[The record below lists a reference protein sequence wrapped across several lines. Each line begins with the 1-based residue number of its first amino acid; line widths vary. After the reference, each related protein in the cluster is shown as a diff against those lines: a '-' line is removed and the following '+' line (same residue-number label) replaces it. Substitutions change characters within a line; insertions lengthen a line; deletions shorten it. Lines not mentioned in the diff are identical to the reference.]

1 MLTGTSGISTRKSR
15 TSAATLGLLLCAWA
29 HTAAAS
35 ASDSVDALPGGASL
49 YGYVREARDAGVSAP
64 ARWSDNCGGLPAEL
78 SAPVDVSLS
87 DLLARLHYACGSG
100 SGLSSDGPRQVER
113 QALVRNSDALVGA
126 TVRRPLRE
134 QWLVFVY
141 ADLGAADSALRWQ
154 GLAGIHAGMGV
165 DLLGGWRHVTY
176 RFSPGAGF
184 DSMEFNGPFIG
195 ATLAW

>member
-1 MLTGTSGISTRKSR
+1 MLTRTSGISTRTSR

-35 ASDSVDALPGGASL
+35 
-49 YGYVREARDAGVSAP
+49 
-64 ARWSDNCGGLPAEL
+64 GLPPEL

-87 DLLARLHYACGSG
+87 ELLARLHCAFGSG
-100 SGLSSDGPRQVER
+100 SGSSDGPRQVER
-113 QALVRNSDALVGA
+113 PALLRNPDALVGA

-176 RFSPGAGF
+176 RFSPGAGL